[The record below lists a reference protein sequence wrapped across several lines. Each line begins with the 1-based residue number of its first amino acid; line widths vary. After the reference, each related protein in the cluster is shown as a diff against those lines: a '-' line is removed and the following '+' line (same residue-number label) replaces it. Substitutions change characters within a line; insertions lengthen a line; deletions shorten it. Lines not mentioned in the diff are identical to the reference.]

1 MKIGFSI
8 PIVVLILSSLFGF
21 FIAIQVFENRSA
33 ITEDDYKNDVV
44 KLLHNLKPI
53 IEELRDLPGPEE
65 INVEVI
71 TNDWAEDTWGRQYYG
86 SKKREVEIE
95 EQIYKLLF
103 IIPEEKKLIK
113 SYIESSGFT
122 AGMLD
127 NTLYVVKE
135 YFNPK
140 QEIAAEIIA
149 HELIHAIQSE
159 NFESPELEF
168 YDEKQAWSALIEGDA
183 IFTARQFSML
193 RVKEDSLYIECLNSI
208 LPAIEQ
214 CKAHR
219 LDSISCLKMFPY
231 DYGEEFIDILFDYG
245 GWETVNNAYYNSP
258 VSTEQILHPKKYLN
272 NELPE
277 NLESP
282 MSLSEEWNL
291 ERADRMGEHFV
302 FIMLANWLDDDQA
315 RLASEGWGGDKLEYF
330 ESGSDQLLIW
340 YLRWDSIK
348 DAEEFYESFNLLINK
363 TGGTNIEN
371 NELNSIDVR
380 VKSWKVNW
388 INVTIL
394 LKDRDIILIESN
406 NDGALFRVLDKALI
420 SLSA

>member
-1 MKIGFSI
+1 MKIHFSI

-21 FIAIQVFENRSA
+21 FFAIQVFENRSA
-33 ITEDDYKNDVV
+33 VSKDEYKNDVV
-44 KLLHNLKPI
+44 TLLDNIKPI
-53 IEELRDLPGPEE
+53 IEDFRALPGPEV

-71 TNDWAEDTWGRQYYG
+71 TNDWAEDTWGRQYYS

-103 IIPEEKKLIK
+103 IIPMEKNLTR
-113 SYIESSGFT
+113 SYVESSGFT

-159 NFESPELEF
+159 NFEPPELEF

-193 RVKEDSLYIECLNSI
+193 RVEEDSLYVECLNSI
-208 LPAIEQ
+208 LPVIEPS
-214 CKAHR
+214 KAHR

-231 DYGEEFIDILFDYG
+231 DYGEEFIDTLFDYG
-245 GWETVNNAYYNSP
+245 GWETVNKAYYNSP
-258 VSTEQILHPKKYLN
+258 VSTEQIIHPKKYLN
-272 NELPE
+272 NEPPE
-277 NLESP
+277 NLEMP
-282 MSLSEEWNL
+282 ISLSEEWNL
-291 ERADRMGEHFV
+291 ERTDRMGEHFV

-330 ESGSDQLLIW
+330 ESDND
-340 YLRWDSIK
+340 R
-348 DAEEFYESFNLLINK
+348 A
-363 TGGTNIEN
+363 GGHFPGIGFQNG
-371 NELNSIDVR
+371 R
-380 VKSWKVNW
+380 
-388 INVTIL
+388 
-394 LKDRDIILIESN
+394 
-406 NDGALFRVLDKALI
+406 FR
-420 SLSA
+420 